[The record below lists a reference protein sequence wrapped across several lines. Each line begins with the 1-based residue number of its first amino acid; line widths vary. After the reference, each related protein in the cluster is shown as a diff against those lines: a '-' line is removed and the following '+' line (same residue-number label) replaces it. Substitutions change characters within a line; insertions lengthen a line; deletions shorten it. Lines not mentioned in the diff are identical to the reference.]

1 MRHGGRSR
9 TAFVLKAW
17 AMRRHGWSEGEAH
30 AWLLRSWE
38 RVHRNNPVF
47 TRVLREEWR

>member
-1 MRHGGRSR
+1 
-9 TAFVLKAW
+9 
-17 AMRRHGWSEGEAH
+17 MRRHGWSEAEAH
-30 AWLLRSWE
+30 AWLLRSWG